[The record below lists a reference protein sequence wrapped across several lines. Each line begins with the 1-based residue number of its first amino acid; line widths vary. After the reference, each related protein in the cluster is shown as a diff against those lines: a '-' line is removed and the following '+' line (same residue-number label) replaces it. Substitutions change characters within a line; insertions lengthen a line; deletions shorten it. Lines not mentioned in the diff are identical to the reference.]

1 MREKNAW
8 VLLMLLLAGVVLG
21 GFVGSLAETAPM
33 FSWLGFGESFGLASP
48 LVLNLGILEITFG
61 FSLRI
66 TVSGLIGM
74 ALAVL
79 VYRWL

>member
-8 VLLMLLLAGVVLG
+8 VLLLFLLAGVVLG
-21 GFVGSLAETAPM
+21 GFVGSMTESVPVL
-33 FSWLGFGESFGLASP
+33 SWLNFGDSFGLDAP
-48 LVLNLGILEITFG
+48 FVLNLGILRITLG
-61 FSLRI
+61 FTLRI
-66 TVSGLIGM
+66 TISGLIGM

>member
-8 VLLMLLLAGVVLG
+8 VLLMMLLAGVVLG
-21 GFVGSLAETAPM
+21 GFVGSLAEAVPM
-33 FSWLGFGESFGLASP
+33 LSWLGFGESFGLAAP

-74 ALAVL
+74 VLAVL